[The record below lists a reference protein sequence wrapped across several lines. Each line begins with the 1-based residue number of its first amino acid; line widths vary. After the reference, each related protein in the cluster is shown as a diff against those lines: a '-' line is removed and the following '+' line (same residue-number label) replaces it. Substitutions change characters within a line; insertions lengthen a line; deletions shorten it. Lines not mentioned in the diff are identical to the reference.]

1 MTRQKLH
8 PKTKPRSPKAKKN
21 VAEGSLGE
29 LKGTD
34 SKSLDKKR
42 LSGHTQP
49 SVDALKS
56 KKADLSFVSKK
67 SVDEGPEKQTPGDH
81 LRHQQVL
88 RVYRVLTLL
97 ETARIGYTIKELRD
111 QLEQRGLSV
120 TERTVYRDIEGL
132 RQAGFPIVPRENPN
146 GGEKFIL
153 EQPVKIS
160 NYLVLTSNELFALY
174 LSQSALTPLQD
185 TPFFA
190 DIKGV
195 FNKISEKI
203 STQGRGY
210 MDELRNAFSF
220 EGHARWGLGID
231 PEVTSTLRSACQ
243 ERQLVKIA
251 YKGIQDSLARE
262 RVVGPEFL
270 YFAKGGLYF
279 IARDLESGRVKT
291 FSCARMES
299 ALMLETIYN
308 QAPIDPGQFFS
319 GSFGV
324 YRSDVI
330 SKIELRFA
338 PELALFIGERQWHP
352 SQVLKK
358 NSDHSLD
365 FSLEVGLT
373 PELLQWV
380 LGFGSHVTVLEPKS
394 LQLELVEEA
403 RKLITKYQNP
413 SIKKTG

>member
-1 MTRQKLH
+1 MKRQKLDLKI
-8 PKTKPRSPKAKKN
+8 KTIRS
-21 VAEGSLGE
+21 EDSSMGSFE
-29 LKGTD
+29 
-34 SKSLDKKR
+34 KSTRLEPQARGKKR
-42 LSGHTQP
+42 ESHQTSSRQ
-49 SVDALKS
+49 DALMS
-56 KKADLSFVSKK
+56 KNARSFDAPKESI
-67 SVDEGPEKQTPGDH
+67 DYQGLEKQSSGDH

-111 QLEQRGLSV
+111 QLMERGLIV

-132 RQAGFPIVPRENPN
+132 RQAGFPIVPRKNSS

-190 DIKGV
+190 DIKAV
-195 FNKISEKI
+195 FDKISEKI
-203 STQGRGY
+203 SSKGRGY
-210 MDELRNAFSF
+210 MDELRGAFSF

-243 ERQLVKIA
+243 ERQLVKMT
-251 YKGIQDSLARE
+251 YKGISDASSRE
-262 RVVGPEFL
+262 RIVGPEFL

-279 IARDLESGRVKT
+279 IARDLETARIKT
-291 FSCARMES
+291 FSCARIES
-299 ALMLETIYN
+299 AVMLDTSYD
-308 QAPIDPGQFFS
+308 ASPTDPGQFFS

-324 YRSDVI
+324 YRTDEK
-330 SKIELRFA
+330 SKIELIFTPQLA
-338 PELALFIGERQWHP
+338 PFISERQWHP
-352 SQVLKK
+352 SQVTQK
-358 NSDHSLD
+358 NADRSLSFTLD
-365 FSLEVGLT
+365 VGVT

-380 LGFGSHVTVLEPKS
+380 LGFGSHVTVLSPPALKQEILKEAKK
-394 LQLELVEEA
+394 LLE
-403 RKLITKYQNP
+403 KY
-413 SIKKTG
+413 SDESVKKTG